1 MADKQLTVAELMA
14 RAQKEN
20 PDAQPRRRRRRSL
33 DEGGVSVAELTGSL
47 KAVDARPAEVKHSS
61 VPIDSDAESAKPAKP
76 VKPAEPTKSEPK
88 TVPET
93 ATTEKVK
100 AEKAEADKNKADKN
114 KAEKVKAEEAKIE
127 KVKAEPVAPAQP
139 KKTPQPEAPAT
150 REKKTSRPEP
160 AKAEKTESATSTAQ
174 ATPKAQDETL
184 ARSSFKA
191 VVPQPSK
198 TEETGPIS
206 RVVTFGDRQAK
217 DSEGRGGEPVE
228 ERGGVDKPASATRD
242 PRAESDTE
250 ITQESPVVLDEHL
263 PEEPV
268 YHGEEQGEIEV
279 DNSVNPIM
287 LVLLVFAGLVVG
299 VLMFLGFQYLWASLN
314 PFLVGVL
321 ALAVTGGIVLLVRA
335 MKTGRDGVTMTLAAL
350 AGAAMTFGPALVTAF

>member
-61 VPIDSDAESAKPAKP
+61 VPIDSSADSSKSSDASKAAAKDESSAAKEARAKVTAEPAKS
-76 VKPAEPTKSEPK
+76 AQ
-88 TVPET
+88 PE
-93 ATTEKVK
+93 K
-100 AEKAEADKNKADKN
+100 AEKAVKT
-114 KAEKVKAEEAKIE
+114 EKVS
-127 KVKAEPVAPAQP
+127 KVE
-139 KKTPQPEAPAT
+139 KTPQPEAPAP
-150 REKKTSRPEP
+150 KPAKTEP
-160 AKAEKTESATSTAQ
+160 AAEKQKPKAEQVKSQ
-174 ATPKAQDETL
+174 PKDETL

-191 VVPQPSK
+191 VAPQPSK

-206 RVVTFGDRQAK
+206 RVVTLGDRTDA
-217 DSEGRGGEPVE
+217 DAE
-228 ERGGVDKPASATRD
+228 KPAAFDAPDAAT
-242 PRAESDTE
+242 DTE
-250 ITQESPVVLDEHL
+250 ITQESPVVRDEHL

-268 YHGEEQGEIEV
+268 YRTDELDEVEV

-321 ALAVTGGIVLLVRA
+321 ALAVTGGIILLVRA
-335 MKTGRDGVTMTLAAL
+335 MKTGRDALTMTLAAL

>member
-76 VKPAEPTKSEPK
+76 VKPAEPTKSEQK

-93 ATTEKVK
+93 ATTEKAK

-114 KAEKVKAEEAKIE
+114 KAE

-150 REKKTSRPEP
+150 LEKKASRPEP

-191 VVPQPSK
+191 VAPQPSK

-206 RVVTFGDRQAK
+206 RVVTFGDRQVK

-228 ERGGVDKPASATRD
+228 ESGGVDKPASATRD

-250 ITQESPVVLDEHL
+250 ITQESPVLLDEHL

>member
-61 VPIDSDAESAKPAKP
+61 VPIDSSSDSSSSSDASKAAAKDESSADKEAKAKVTAEPAKS
-76 VKPAEPTKSEPK
+76 AQ
-88 TVPET
+88 PE
-93 ATTEKVK
+93 K
-100 AEKAEADKNKADKN
+100 AEKAVKT
-114 KAEKVKAEEAKIE
+114 EKVS
-127 KVKAEPVAPAQP
+127 KVE
-139 KKTPQPEAPAT
+139 KTPQPEAPAPKPKA
-150 REKKTSRPEP
+150 EKKPEP
-160 AKAEKTESATSTAQ
+160 AKSPAKPAAIAAKTAETPQPKAADTPKPAKTEPAAEKQ
-174 ATPKAQDETL
+174 KPKAEQVKSQPKDETL

-191 VVPQPSK
+191 VAPQPSK

-206 RVVTFGDRQAK
+206 RVVTLGDRTAE
-217 DSEGRGGEPVE
+217 DA
-228 ERGGVDKPASATRD
+228 DKPAALRTPDAAT
-242 PRAESDTE
+242 DTE
-250 ITQESPVVLDEHL
+250 ITQESPVVRDEHL

-268 YHGEEQGEIEV
+268 YRTDELDEVEV

-321 ALAVTGGIVLLVRA
+321 ALAVTGGIILLVRA
-335 MKTGRDGVTMTLAAL
+335 MKTGRDALTMTLAAL